1 MSLGFNNSSIIGG
14 PFDPAVNKQL
24 EVRKEILKNRNL
36 RSDYDLQYL
45 THTGAWIRAISSVND
60 SEFDKDIR
68 NQPATRYILQAG
80 TGRAKYTEI
89 ANESTGETQLKF
101 EGVGIRGGFEGV
113 NGAQGISSY
122 TTSELTGFTPMPGIT
137 GFSVKS
143 KNTFGTLREA
153 TLEFT
158 AHSIED
164 FNNLEKLFMR
174 PGYTILVEWGHSQ
187 FIDNEKQLQTRVAK
201 YSVRDFLNGQ
211 SPETIEK
218 NLVELKK
225 SNSGNYD
232 GLYGFIKNFSWTYNG
247 SSYIC
252 TLTIISKGELIESI
266 AMDIPATGPGA
277 PTTADDDESKKY
289 NGRQISTDVH
299 KFLFSII
306 NAENKKYETISDG
319 GVEASITNK
328 AIEDYVYTWTEDL
341 YTQVSKDILDTG
353 INLRDSSTPIASQ
366 VIRYQIS
373 TDSTSTEQQWSR
385 AITLRMLLS
394 IINNTFLLKS
404 EGGIPLFKFYLGAK
418 EVKTPFYTFDEH
430 IGLDPGICII
440 GRNSKSTQELMW
452 AVSKQAELSVE
463 AQRDIL
469 NIYIDAT
476 HIMDLLDSHVE
487 KAGDKP
493 PVLATFILDLLKS
506 VQRNL
511 GNINEF
517 DIHHDESTSTLYIV
531 DRKIVPDKVK
541 SSIDLVGL
549 NSEIENLNIT
559 SKLSSNIANMMAQ
572 AASDQTPAGLAG
584 DMLNVQK
591 WNEGLYDRHLKAV
604 KVGNESKEYF
614 IKSGETET
622 TIFYRGV
629 DRDGE
634 QAIKIVR
641 KDRSGFK
648 FRQYI
653 SWVAGTSNYFI
664 QYTQEDLKGYE
675 RSHIKEM
682 RELGKL
688 ASSVEETNPSGLIPF
703 ELTFTMKGIGGLKIG
718 QAFTIPYTFLPV
730 RYKDRVGFLITG
742 IDQRVSEGKW
752 TTEIRTQMVV
762 VVPFG
767 KVVLPPSPEPESS
780 RDQDIM
786 PSNTGGLS
794 PIKEI
799 IAKYESRGD
808 YGIANTG
815 KAGVI
820 STIKVDSV
828 SIGELKSYWNL
839 PKYSK
844 SRVFAMGKYQVIPD
858 TLSSLTRKVN
868 LKDTDLFDP
877 TNQEKIA
884 DEIFTGKTKRRK
896 LGDYLSGRNK
906 GTLIDLQAA
915 IQDVGQEWASMP
927 VIFDSSRKIVGD
939 AATGKGKTAYYGG
952 SAGNPSVSKVTVGT
966 IANALVKSRINFTNS
981 NPEYIPPYYT

>member
-14 PFDPAVNKQL
+14 PFDPTVNKQL
-24 EVRKEILKNRNL
+24 EVRKEVLKSRNL

-45 THTGAWIRAISSVND
+45 THTGAWVRAISSVND

-80 TGRAKYTEI
+80 TGRAKFTETS
-89 ANESTGETQLKF
+89 NNSTGETQLKF

-113 NGAQGISSY
+113 NGGQDISSY
-122 TTSELTGFTPMPGIT
+122 STSELTGFTPMPGIT

-174 PGYTILVEWGHSQ
+174 PGYTILVEWGHAQ

-211 SPETIEK
+211 SPETIEQNIVNLK
-218 NLVELKK
+218 N

-232 GLYGFIKNFSWTYNG
+232 GLYGFVKNFSWTYSG

-252 TLTIISKGELIESI
+252 TITIISKGELIESI
-266 AMDIPATGPGA
+266 TMDIPATGPGA

-306 NAENKKYETISDG
+306 NAGNQKYETISDG
-319 GVEASITNK
+319 GVEASITNR
-328 AIEDYVYTWTEDL
+328 AIEDYVYIWTEDL

-404 EGGIPLFKFYLGAK
+404 EGNVPLFKFYLGDK
-418 EVKTPFYTFDEH
+418 TVKTPFYTFDEH

-440 GRNSKSTQELMW
+440 GRNSQSTQELMW
-452 AVSKQAELSVE
+452 AVSKQAELSSE
-463 AQRDIL
+463 EQKDIL

-476 HIMDLLDSHVE
+476 HIMDLLDSHIE

-493 PVLATFILDLLKS
+493 PVLSTFILDLLRS
-506 VQRNL
+506 LQRNL

-531 DRKIVPDKVK
+531 DRKIVPDKVT
-541 SSIDLVGL
+541 SYIDLIGL
-549 NSEIENLNIT
+549 NSEIESLNIT
-559 SKLSSNIANMMAQ
+559 SQLSSNIASMMAI
-572 AASDQTPAGLAG
+572 AASDKSPAGLAG

-591 WNEGLYDRHLKAV
+591 WNEGLYDRHLKTV
-604 KVGNESKEYF
+604 QVGNESKEYWVQR
-614 IKSGETET
+614 GETEQYYT
-622 TIFYRGV
+622 YSGK

-634 QAIKIVR
+634 DAIRIVK

-653 SWVAGTSNYFI
+653 SWIASTSNYFL
-664 QYTQEDLKGYE
+664 QYTQEDLMGYE

-703 ELTFTMKGIGGLKIG
+703 ELTFTIKGIGGLKIG
-718 QAFTIPYTFLPV
+718 QAFAIPYTFLPI

-742 IDQRVSEGKW
+742 IDQKISDGRWS
-752 TTEIRTQMVV
+752 TEIKTQMVIIP
-762 VVPFG
+762 PFS
-767 KVVLPPSPEPESS
+767 KVVLPPTPNPVTS
-780 RDQDIM
+780 RDENIM

-799 IAKYESRGD
+799 IATYESRGD

-815 KAGVI
+815 KAGDI

-839 PKYSK
+839 PKYNK

-858 TLSSLTRKVN
+858 TLSSLSRKVN
-868 LKDTDLFDP
+868 LVDTDIFDP

-896 LGDYLSGRNK
+896 LGDYLTGRNK
-906 GTLIDLQAA
+906 GSLLDLQAA
-915 IQDVGQEWASMP
+915 VQDVGLEWASMP
-927 VIFDSSRKIVGD
+927 VIFDSSRNKVGD
-939 AATGKGKTAYYGG
+939 VATGTGKTAYFGG
-952 SAGNPSVSKVTVGT
+952 SAGNPSVSKVNVGT

-981 NPEYIPPYYT
+981 NPEYIPPYYI